1 MHPHQPVWTTKP
13 WSVPTQILG
22 WATVLWCHSAA
33 FPVLTAL
40 QLYSCSSWCCWILL
54 RDHTG
59 CSPPMPFTQP
69 CQNSQVSTHGLS
81 MTLSFTVGLEGKTSC
96 KNNCIQA
103 SEGVLSALSTHL
115 AFVRFLK
122 PLTKTDQAT
131 LLHWSQLA
139 QIPLNVISIQFVSWR
154 KKKEQFRGDLA

>member
-1 MHPHQPVWTTKP
+1 
-13 WSVPTQILG
+13 
-22 WATVLWCHSAA
+22 
-33 FPVLTAL
+33 
-40 QLYSCSSWCCWILL
+40 
-54 RDHTG
+54 
-59 CSPPMPFTQP
+59 
-69 CQNSQVSTHGLS
+69 
-81 MTLSFTVGLEGKTSC
+81 MTLSFTVGLEGKTSY

-103 SEGVLSALSTHL
+103 SEGVLPALSTHL